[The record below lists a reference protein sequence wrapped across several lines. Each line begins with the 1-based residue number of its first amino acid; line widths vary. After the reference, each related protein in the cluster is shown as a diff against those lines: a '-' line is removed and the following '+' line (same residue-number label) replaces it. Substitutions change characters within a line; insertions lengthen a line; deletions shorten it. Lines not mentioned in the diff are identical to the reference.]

1 MRRTER
7 GSIRVSRS
15 GGSREQGQSV
25 REGGSKL
32 ILDAREG
39 GVRLDFL
46 ALLSIQSRRIKRAA
60 RNTYVLFRRVSDTFV
75 FHCGTRAT
83 GVHE

>member
-1 MRRTER
+1 MRKTGR
-7 GSIRVSRS
+7 GSIRISRS
-15 GGSREQGQSV
+15 GGSREQGHSV

-46 ALLSIQSRRIKRAA
+46 VLLSIQSRRIKRAA
-60 RNTYVLFRRVSDTFV
+60 RNTYRVLR
-75 FHCGTRAT
+75 
-83 GVHE
+83 

>member
-15 GGSREQGQSV
+15 GGSREEGVSV

-32 ILDAREG
+32 ILDASRG

-46 ALLSIQSRRIKRAA
+46 VLLSIQSRRIKRAA
-60 RNTYVLFRRVSDTFV
+60 RNTYRVLR
-75 FHCGTRAT
+75 
-83 GVHE
+83 